1 MGKIRKQEDEIAII
15 AELKEFLDME
25 VPNFGRETKQRVT
38 LPLGFL
44 VGVAARKKL
53 EDLDQVPFP
62 LTRVKIELEGKQ
74 LKVTFK
80 KLPD

>member
-1 MGKIRKQEDEIAII
+1 MGKIRKKDDEIAIV
-15 AELKEFLDME
+15 ADLKEFLDME
-25 VPNFGRETKQRVT
+25 VPSLGRTRFT

-53 EDLDQVPFP
+53 EDLDQVPFH
-62 LTRVKIELEGKQ
+62 LSRVKIELEGKQ

-80 KLPD
+80 KMPD

>member
-1 MGKIRKQEDEIAII
+1 MGKIRKKDDEIAIV
-15 AELKEFLDME
+15 ADLKEFLDME
-25 VPNFGRETKQRVT
+25 VPSPGRARFM

-62 LTRVKIELEGKQ
+62 LSRVKIELEGKQ

-80 KLPD
+80 KIPD

>member
-25 VPNFGRETKQRVT
+25 VPSPGRARFT

-62 LTRVKIELEGKQ
+62 LSRVKIELEGKQ

>member
-1 MGKIRKQEDEIAII
+1 MGKIRKKDDEIAIV
-15 AELKEFLDME
+15 ADLKEFLDME
-25 VPNFGRETKQRVT
+25 VPSPGRPRFS

-53 EDLDQVPFP
+53 EDLDQVPFH
-62 LTRVKIELEGKQ
+62 LSRVKIELEGKQ

-80 KLPD
+80 KLPN

>member
-1 MGKIRKQEDEIAII
+1 MGRIRKKDDEIAIV
-15 AELKEFLDME
+15 ADLKEFLDLE
-25 VPNFGRETKQRVT
+25 VPSPGPEPRFT
-38 LPLGFL
+38 LPLGLL

-62 LTRVKIELEGKQ
+62 LSRVKIELEGKQ

>member
-1 MGKIRKQEDEIAII
+1 MGRIRKKDDEITII
-15 AELKEFLDME
+15 ADLKEFLDME
-25 VPNFGRETKQRVT
+25 VPSPGPVRFT

-53 EDLDQVPFP
+53 EDLDQVPF
-62 LTRVKIELEGKQ
+62 LLSRVKIELEGKQ

-80 KLPD
+80 KMPD

>member
-1 MGKIRKQEDEIAII
+1 MGKIRKKYDEIAIV
-15 AELKEFLDME
+15 ADLKEFLDME
-25 VPNFGRETKQRVT
+25 VPSPGRARFT

-44 VGVAARKKL
+44 MSVAARKKL
-53 EDLDQVPFP
+53 EDLNQVPFP

>member
-1 MGKIRKQEDEIAII
+1 MGKIRKKDDEIAIV
-15 AELKEFLDME
+15 ADLKEFLDME
-25 VPNFGRETKQRVT
+25 VPSPGRARFMV
-38 LPLGFL
+38 PLGFL

-53 EDLDQVPFP
+53 EDLDQVPFH
-62 LTRVKIELEGKQ
+62 LSRVKIELEGKQ